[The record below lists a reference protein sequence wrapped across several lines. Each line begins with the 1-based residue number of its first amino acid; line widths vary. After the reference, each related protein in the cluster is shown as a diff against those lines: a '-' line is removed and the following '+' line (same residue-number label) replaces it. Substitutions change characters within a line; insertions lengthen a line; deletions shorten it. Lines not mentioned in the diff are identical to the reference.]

1 MTRRLQT
8 FEEAISKAD
17 FSSDDYCGTSYA
29 ARLLGLSVATVQSLV
44 EKGEIEA
51 WKTLGGHRR
60 IALSSINDY
69 LAKNSP
75 QLARV
80 NPEPGGRL
88 RVLLV
93 EDDIDTR
100 ELYRCQFEEWDLPV
114 DCTWMSSALE
124 ALMDIASMRPDLL
137 ITDLSMPGVDGIE
150 MLKALKRNPQLGD
163 MQIVV
168 ISGLPKQAIEA
179 RGGLPPQACLRSKPI
194 NFDWL
199 EGYMA
204 AMVAAS
210 FVQPEAGPAALAPK
224 RAGRGMAASVA
235 APRTESQQ
243 PALAT
248 ESPAEPLAVNHDGSV

>member
-1 MTRRLQT
+1 MSREPKT
-8 FEEAISKAD
+8 FEAAITAAD

-29 ARLLGLSVATVQSLV
+29 AKLLSLSVATVQSLV

-60 IALSSINDY
+60 ISLHSINQY

-80 NPEPGGRL
+80 DTDPKHRL

-93 EDDIDTR
+93 EDDENTR
-100 ELYRCQFEEWDLPV
+100 ELYKSHFEDWDLPV

-124 ALMDIASMRPDLL
+124 ALMDIASMQPDLL

-150 MLKALKRNPQLGD
+150 MLKALQRNQQLSA
-163 MQIVV
+163 MQIIV
-168 ISGLPKQAIEA
+168 ISGLPAQAIA
-179 RGGLPPQACLRSKPI
+179 DRGGLPEHAQLLQKPI

-199 EGYMA
+199 HGY
-204 AMVAAS
+204 VT
-210 FVQPEAGPAALAPK
+210 ALVTANRKWRP
-224 RAGRGMAASVA
+224 
-235 APRTESQQ
+235 
-243 PALAT
+243 
-248 ESPAEPLAVNHDGSV
+248 